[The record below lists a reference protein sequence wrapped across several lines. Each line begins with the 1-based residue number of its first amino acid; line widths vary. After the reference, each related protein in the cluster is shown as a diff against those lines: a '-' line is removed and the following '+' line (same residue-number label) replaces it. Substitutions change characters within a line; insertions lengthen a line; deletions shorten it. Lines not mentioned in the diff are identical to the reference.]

1 MSLVLSLIRVKFDPD
16 LDSGETQ
23 VIGTDAIRCHL
34 QSFSGLHSNALIEIL
49 HAQMFCTSKRLEI
62 SQHDSWVSWWYV
74 GMFLHLSSNIKQ
86 GQTIIL
92 HEFLGVKF

>member
-49 HAQMFCTSKRLEI
+49 HAQMFCTSKPLEI
-62 SQHDSWVSWWYV
+62 PQHDSWVSWWYV

-86 GQTIIL
+86 DKLLFFTN
-92 HEFLGVKF
+92 FWV